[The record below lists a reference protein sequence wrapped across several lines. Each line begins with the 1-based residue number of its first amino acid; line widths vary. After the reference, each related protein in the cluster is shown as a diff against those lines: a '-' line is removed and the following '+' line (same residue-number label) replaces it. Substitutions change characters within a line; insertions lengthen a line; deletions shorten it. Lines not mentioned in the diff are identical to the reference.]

1 MAIADE
7 TRVIQVI
14 RDESVLID
22 KGAIGVLYETALRF
36 AGIGVGGILY
46 TAGKQGGLRGARLLH
61 DRLNLVGDELFD
73 AALIAFNTSGWGRAE
88 LNRDNGRF
96 LVSIV
101 DSALARSVSRQKR
114 PICHP
119 LAGYM
124 AGFVEEAWHRNV
136 KVREIE
142 CLAAG
147 HEACIFHIE

>member
-1 MAIADE
+1 MAISDE
-7 TRVIQVI
+7 SRVIQVI

-22 KGAIGVLYETALRF
+22 KGAIGELYETALRF
-36 AGIGVGGILY
+36 VGMGVGGILY
-46 TAGKQGGLRGARLLH
+46 TAGKQGGLSGARLLH
-61 DRLNLVGDELFD
+61 DRLNLDGDDLSD

-88 LNRDNGRF
+88 MHRENGQL
-96 LVSIV
+96 LVTIG
-101 DSALARSVSRQKR
+101 DSALARSVTRQKR

-136 KVREIE
+136 KVREIK

-147 HEACIFHIE
+147 NDACIFHIG